1 MKTVCVLGGYGIFGS
16 RVARAL
22 SETEGLAVRVAGR
35 DRARGESFAGSIG
48 ARFHHVAA
56 QRAESL
62 AECLDGCDLVIDAAG
77 PFQERDYSVA
87 RACISRGAHYLDL
100 ADAREFVC
108 GIEVLDAAARERGVF
123 VGSGA
128 SSVPA
133 ITWALV
139 AKLAAEFASI
149 ESIEIA
155 LSPGNQNPRGAATIR
170 AILGQ
175 LGRPM
180 RVWIDGAWRVRHG
193 WGAGRLRE
201 FPPAVG
207 LRRVFDCEV
216 PDLDLFPAAWQART
230 VRFGAG
236 LEFEPFN
243 RVLALLARMRRMHLL
258 PPLERLAPLAL
269 RVSLR
274 FFERGSKNGS
284 LAVWMAGRGSDGAE
298 LARSIALV
306 TADDG
311 PATPSAPA
319 ILLARKLLLGA
330 GLAPGARPCAG
341 TLALDEIRAHLAPL
355 GIWCARSDQRGAWS
369 EPPTG
374 VARALLRG

>member
-16 RVARAL
+16 RIARAL
-22 SETEGLAVRVAGR
+22 SETPGLAVRVAGR
-35 DRARGESFAGSIG
+35 DRERGESFARSIG
-48 ARFHHVAA
+48 ARFHHVSAERAA
-56 QRAESL
+56 SL
-62 AECLDGCDLVIDAAG
+62 AECLEACDLVIDAAG
-77 PFQERDYSVA
+77 PFQERDYAVA
-87 RACISRGAHYLDL
+87 RECIGRGAHYLDL

-108 GIEVLDAAARERGVF
+108 GIEALDAEARARGVF

-139 AKLAAEFASI
+139 AELAAEFASI
-149 ESIEIA
+149 EGIEIA

-180 RVWIDGAWRVRHG
+180 RVWIDGAWRVLHG
-193 WGAGRLRE
+193 WGGARLRE
-201 FPPAVG
+201 FPPDVG
-207 LRRVFDCEV
+207 LRRIFDCEV
-216 PDLDLFPAAWQART
+216 PDLDLFPAAWRART

-243 RVLALLARMRRMHLL
+243 RMLALLARMRRMHLL

-274 FFERGSKNGS
+274 FFGRGSKNGS
-284 LAVWMAGRGSDGAE
+284 LAVWMTGRGTDGAE
-298 LARSIALV
+298 LARAIALV

-311 PATPSAPA
+311 PATPSAAA

-330 GLAPGARPCAG
+330 GIAPGARSCAG
-341 TLALDEIRAHLAPL
+341 TLTLDEIHAHLAPL
-355 GIWCARSDQRGAWS
+355 GIWCARTDQRGAWS

-374 VARALLRG
+374 ATGTPLRA